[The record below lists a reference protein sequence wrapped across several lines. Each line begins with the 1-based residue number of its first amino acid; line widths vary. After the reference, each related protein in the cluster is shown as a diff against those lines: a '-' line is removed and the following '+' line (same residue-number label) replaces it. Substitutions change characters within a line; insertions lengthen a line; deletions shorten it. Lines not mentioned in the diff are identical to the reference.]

1 MADSV
6 VTRLNDDGLLCQLG
20 ENPARVACER
30 FDLKCQAETCFWDG
44 IWNKE
49 NLEEKVS

>member
-1 MADSV
+1 MAGAV
-6 VTRLNDDGLLCQLG
+6 VIRLNYDALLCQLG
-20 ENPARVACER
+20 ENPARDACER